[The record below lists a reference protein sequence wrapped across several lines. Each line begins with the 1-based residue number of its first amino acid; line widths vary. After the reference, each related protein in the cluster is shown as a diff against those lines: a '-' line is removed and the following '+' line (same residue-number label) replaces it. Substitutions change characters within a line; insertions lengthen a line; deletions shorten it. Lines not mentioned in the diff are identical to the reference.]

1 MTINEQ
7 IDYIKE
13 KLRKYTS
20 DKHLIEELTQ
30 LISIKLYQKS
40 YNYYNSYQH
49 KRLISLLIRSAYID
63 YYRANKTNKNNH
75 LLDITNIDIASE
87 EPININSNILFS
99 NLDKL
104 PEKQKDVIIL
114 RYYFGLTYEKIA
126 ELLNCPKNT
135 ALGYFHKAKAKLNQL
150 LTKYQMYEC

>member
-40 YNYYNSYQH
+40 YNYYNNYQH

-63 YYRANKTNKNNH
+63 YYRANKNKH
-75 LLDITNIDIASE
+75 LLDITTIDIATE
-87 EPININSNILFS
+87 EPLNINSNILFS
-99 NLDKL
+99 NIDKL

-114 RYYFGLTYEKIA
+114 RYYFGLKYERIA
-126 ELLNCPKNT
+126 ELFNCPKNT
-135 ALGYFHKAKAKLNQL
+135 ALSYFHKAKGNLNRL
-150 LTKYQMYEC
+150 LTKYQVYEC

>member
-7 IDYIKE
+7 IDYIQE

-30 LISIKLYQKS
+30 LISIKIYQKS
-40 YNYYNSYQH
+40 YNYYNTYQH
-49 KRLISLLIRSAYID
+49 KKLISLLIRSAYID
-63 YYRANKTNKNNH
+63 YYRANKNKH
-75 LLDITNIDIASE
+75 LMDITTIDIASE
-87 EPININSNILFS
+87 EPLNINSNILFS
-99 NLDKL
+99 NIDKL

-114 RYYFGLTYEKIA
+114 RYYFGLKYERIA
-126 ELLNCPKNT
+126 ELFNCPKNT